1 MTANYAVEELPE
13 FERPD
18 FDEWL
23 LQPFIKNMEPHDQD
37 LIRFM
42 YTELECMCGSRLE
55 AKMLADIC
63 VALFR
68 LGGNCLEVRR
78 FVKPQHAVG
87 WCRLDF
93 FICPY
98 RFRPDVGFAIE
109 CDGEVW
115 HSEKRDSARD
125 RWLKGQGI
133 LEIYRF
139 PGAEIDKWWNDN
151 AYVAIRKFLGSHHT
165 SVYGTPFT

>member
-1 MTANYAVEELPE
+1 MSVVEHIPE

-18 FDEWL
+18 FDEGL
-23 LQPFIKNMEPHDQD
+23 LQPYIRNLDPDEQD

-55 AKMLADIC
+55 AKMLVDIC
-63 VALFR
+63 RALYR

-93 FICPY
+93 FIRPY
-98 RFRPDVGFAIE
+98 RFHPDVGFAIE
-109 CDGEVW
+109 CDGEIW
-115 HSEKRDSARD
+115 HSEKRDVPRD
-125 RWLKGQGI
+125 RWLKSQGI

-139 PGAEIDKWWNDN
+139 PGAEIDKWWKEH
-151 AYVAIRKFLGSHHT
+151 AYDAIGNFLIFHHKH
-165 SVYGTPFT
+165 SYGTPFT